1 MSTALVPVADDD
13 EFGDASFLDNFDVD
27 AAVAAARTPAMEE
40 KPAKRAKLS
49 PDNHNRNN
57 DCLEDSLQKHF
68 GFSHFRPGQ
77 KEAIQAILDG
87 QDVAIFWAT
96 GAGKSICYQLPALL
110 SNRVT
115 VVISPLISLMQDQ
128 VHKLNGLSEHNLAT
142 YLGSSQAD
150 PMEEMR
156 ALQGK
161 YSLIYVTPE
170 KLVSSAGFLDQLAN
184 LNLALI
190 AVDES
195 HCIR

>member
-1 MSTALVPVADDD
+1 MSTALEPVADDD

-27 AAVAAARTPAMEE
+27 AAVAAARAPTMEE
-40 KPAKRAKLS
+40 KPAKRAKVS

-57 DCLEDSLQKHF
+57 DCLEDSLQHHF

-142 YLGSSQAD
+142 YLGSAQAD
-150 PMEEMR
+150 PVEETR

-170 KLVSSAGFLDQLAN
+170 KLVSSAGFLDRLAN
-184 LNLALI
+184 LDLALI